1 MVRIKHKF
9 IHIFS
14 FLLILCLIFAMSAVV
29 SAAASTREGELI
41 TTRNEFEKALNAAK
55 DGDTLLVGD
64 IDFNLQGEGAV
75 NEAERITITKNITI
89 KNGKTNG
96 KAVFTGASFLL
107 NGTNVAGKTSEFR
120 FVGITFDEGL
130 NADEITHTD
139 WELSYSGDGS
149 LISSTPIK
157 CQRAINCI
165 GNINAN
171 FSDCEFKNYMSVE
184 GGAIYAWYLDGDN
197 SHCALNLTLDGCSFE
212 SNSALNSGG
221 AIYLRAKSN
230 IQLSAVDCTFTD
242 NRSGFN
248 DQATG
253 GGAVALHDCK
263 SEFNNCEFKDN
274 IANHFYGGDR
284 FFDFGYIPEM
294 GGNFILYDDTL
305 EGGAILAWDGELSMK
320 NCVLTKNSASYG
332 GAIALQTITADI
344 EDCSIT
350 ENRAVSVLEEAHKNK
365 YLGVGSCNGIGGA
378 IYIDGAKDI
387 TISNTE
393 IADNYADSAYGAIY
407 ATYVTYD
414 PEFYEQFE
422 LNLLFCSIRD
432 NACGVKI
439 SEIQNDSGSWL
450 YDTHAIP
457 YINTVGCLVLD
468 EIYGEDIPRNEQPTE
483 ENGYNF
489 FGSTAPTEW
498 YNEEGHL
505 VHAPTVSTDFIKEK
519 LGDRNYYGTFTVG
532 ANNHEVTFK
541 FFMDGVCK
549 ETVVLPS
556 GVNPT
561 RPAFEKVGYTLTAWT
576 LAEDFEYQAD
586 RSFIVGNATE
596 SVDFHAVFTP
606 NVYKV
611 TFDFGNAQTVEVQ
624 QTYDSPLAF
633 PEVIERSGYTFGG
646 WFTAEDGEGDKIEDG
661 AIFTHAGNIT
671 YHAFYEKNFPL
682 ATVLI
687 ITFGVLF
694 AGGLIAL
701 AFVVFKHKKEQ
712 PVAVVGEPATI
723 AEKELPDTS
732 ILTPREKE
740 VLELLLEGK
749 QRNEIA
755 AKLYIS
761 ENTVKKN
768 ISSIYSKLGVTS
780 RNELFALFK

>member
-1 MVRIKHKF
+1 MMRIKHKF

-14 FLLILCLIFAMSAVV
+14 FLLLLCLIFATSAVV
-29 SAAASTREGELI
+29 GAAASTREGELI

-89 KNGKTNG
+89 KKGKMDG

-149 LISSTPIK
+149 LISNTPIK

-221 AIYLRAKSN
+221 AVYLRAKGN

-253 GGAVALHDCK
+253 GGAVALHDCI
-263 SEFNNCEFKDN
+263 SEFYNCEFKDN
-274 IANHFYGGDR
+274 IANHFYGGNR
-284 FFDFGYIPEM
+284 FFDFGYVPEM

-344 EDCSIT
+344 EDCLIT
-350 ENRAVSVLEEAHKNK
+350 ENSAVSVLEEAHKNK

-489 FGSTAPTEW
+489 FGSAAPAQW

-541 FFMDGVCK
+541 FFMDSVCK

-556 GVNPT
+556 GVHPT

-586 RSFIVGNATE
+586 RSFIVGNETG

-646 WFTAEDGEGDKIEDG
+646 WFTAEDGSGDKIEDG
-661 AIFTHAGNIT
+661 AVFTHAGDIT

-712 PVAVVGEPATI
+712 PVTVVVEPATI
-723 AEKELPDTS
+723 AEKDLPDTS
-732 ILTPREKE
+732 MLTPRERE